1 MSPTQGRSAGT
12 LRVGTGLGFAARGT
26 YSRGLVQISETI
38 SDGPASLV
46 ESAAAMGYAHQ
57 GSIYCRS
64 AVSTPPA
71 MFRRREF
78 GQIGTRRTIRWPAN
92 SSTDA
97 HLVPS
102 PNPGSLTFFLSQRN
116 IISDPMP
123 TNAAP
128 EALQHWSSSL
138 SMRLFSTPTRIV
150 STWVAKSQADT
161 SLRWR

>member
-1 MSPTQGRSAGT
+1 MVQQVSSNRPQRWDMPTKAPFIAG
-12 LRVGTGLGFAARGT
+12 
-26 YSRGLVQISETI
+26 VQYPPRPRC
-38 SDGPASLV
+38 SD
-46 ESAAAMGYAHQ
+46 
-57 GSIYCRS
+57 C
-64 AVSTPPA
+64 
-71 MFRRREF
+71 REF

-150 STWVAKSQADT
+150 STWVTKSQADT